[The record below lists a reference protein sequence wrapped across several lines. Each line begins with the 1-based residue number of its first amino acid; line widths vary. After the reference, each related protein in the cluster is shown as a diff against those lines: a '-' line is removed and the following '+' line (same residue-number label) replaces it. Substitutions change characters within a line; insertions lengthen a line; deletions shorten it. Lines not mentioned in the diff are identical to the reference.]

1 MDPDTGN
8 TDEGNTDDAVADEGN
23 ADDAVADEGNADD
36 GATVP
41 TVGEAVVDRL
51 LDCGID
57 TAFGIPGKQTLP
69 LNRAFAD
76 RDARFVVARH
86 ETAVTH
92 QAWGYAES
100 SNPGTMAATVVV
112 PGPGDMNAMN
122 GLKNA
127 RNDCV
132 PLLHLAVETERDVRG
147 GDGIHETPPET
158 YDTVV
163 KENVLVQSPAGA
175 VAAVDDAIR
184 VAREAPQGPVR
195 VGIPKDALASRT
207 PQATPPDRDP
217 EPPTEPSDP
226 AVDRAVA
233 LLREASDPVLLAGGG
248 VRRSGASDGLRVV
261 AELLD
266 APVVTTYKG
275 KGTIPET
282 HPLSAGVLC
291 GGAST
296 ELRELLAGADA
307 GLVVGSDL
315 DAVATAEWSVELP
328 DTLVHV
334 TLGVDDIGFGY
345 ETDVGVIADADRFLS
360 ALAERIEADTGAGD
374 GPAGVGSSS
383 TPGAKRT
390 TSVREADRDRF
401 AAVTAERDPE
411 DPLRS
416 VEVLREV
423 REAVPGD
430 AVVTADAGGFRL
442 WTLVSFPALGPSSY
456 VNPGSWATMGTGLPS
471 AIGAKLANPE
481 REVVA
486 LTGDGGLMMCV
497 HELHTLASEGVDVTV
512 VALNNDDYA
521 IISEEAE
528 RSYDFEPG
536 AYGWDGAGLDLVA
549 IADGMGVAAERV
561 DTREAVG
568 EAVANAIDHDGP
580 SLVEVMTDPAEPQ
593 ASEWMTRSHTVGSDS
608 SHG

>member
-1 MDPDTGN
+1 MDTDRATG
-8 TDEGNTDDAVADEGN
+8 GSRATDDEPPATDGN
-23 ADDAVADEGNADD
+23 
-36 GATVP
+36 GAESRPP
-41 TVGEAVVDRL
+41 TVGEAVVDCL
-51 LDCGID
+51 LDHGID

-100 SNPGTMAATVVV
+100 SDPEAMAATVVV

-127 RNDCV
+127 TNDCV

-163 KENVLVQSPAGA
+163 KENVLVESPAGA
-175 VAAVDDAIR
+175 VAAVADAIR

-195 VGIPKDALASRT
+195 VGIPKDVLASRT
-207 PQATPPDRDP
+207 PQATPPDRSP
-217 EPPTEPSDP
+217 TAPPKPSAT
-226 AVDRAVA
+226 AVDRAAA
-233 LLREASDPVLLAGGG
+233 LLRDADEPVLLVGGG
-248 VRRSGASDGLRVV
+248 VRRAGASDRLRAV
-261 AELLD
+261 AEQLD

-275 KGTIPET
+275 KGTLPET

-315 DAVATAEWSVELP
+315 DAVATAKWSVDLP
-328 DTLVHV
+328 ETLVHV
-334 TLGVDDIGFGY
+334 TLDGDDIGFGY
-345 ETDVGVIADADRFLS
+345 EADLGVVADAERFLA
-360 ALAERIEADTGAGD
+360 ALAGRFDTDPGSVEASADRDLPATAGTERTAG
-374 GPAGVGSSS
+374 
-383 TPGAKRT
+383 TKRAAA
-390 TSVREADRDRF
+390 VRDADRDRF
-401 AAVTAERDPE
+401 AAVAADRDPRA
-411 DPLRS
+411 PLRS
-416 VEVLREV
+416 VEVLREI
-423 REAVPGD
+423 RDIVPED

-442 WTLVSFPALGPSSY
+442 WTLVSFPASGPSSY

-471 AIGAKLANPE
+471 AIGAKLANPD
-481 REVVA
+481 RDVVA

-497 HELHTLASEGVDVTV
+497 HELHTLAAEGIDVTV

-528 RSYDFEPG
+528 RTYGFDSG
-536 AYGWDGAGLDLVA
+536 AYGWGETGLDLVA
-549 IADGMGVAAERV
+549 IASGMGVRSERITEH
-561 DTREAVG
+561 DAVSD
-568 EAVANAIDHDGP
+568 AVERAQDHDGP
-580 SLVEVMTDPAEPQ
+580 ALVEIVTDPGEPQ
-593 ASEWMTRSHTVGSDS
+593 ASEWMTR
-608 SHG
+608 